1 MKRYRQLIRARKWE
15 LDGLRRALAEL
26 EAMRADIEARI
37 DKLDRNLVEEQM
49 LAARSNML
57 GDFGSYAQAAKQRR
71 NAYLASIEELAVRI
85 AAKHDEVRTAFQ
97 DLKTIEIAAER
108 IAKLALQTEKRR
120 EQALIDDIAIT
131 RHQRQAVS

>member
-15 LDGLRRALAEL
+15 LDGLRRELAEL
-26 EAMRADIEARI
+26 ETMRADIEARI

-49 LAARSNML
+49 LAARNNML

-71 NAYLASIEELAVRI
+71 NAYLASIEELAGRI
-85 AAKHDEVRTAFQ
+85 TTKHDEVRAAFQ

-108 IAKLALQTEKRR
+108 MAERARQTEKRR
-120 EQALIDDIAIT
+120 EQALIDDIAVT
-131 RHQRQAVS
+131 RHQRQALG

>member
-15 LDGLRRALAEL
+15 LDGLRRELAEL
-26 EAMRADIEARI
+26 ETMRADIEARI

-49 LAARSNML
+49 LAARNNML

-71 NAYLASIEELAVRI
+71 NAYLASIEELAGRI
-85 AAKHDEVRTAFQ
+85 TAKHDEVRAAFQ

-108 IAKLALQTEKRR
+108 MAERARQTEKRR
-120 EQALIDDIAIT
+120 EQALIDDIAVT
-131 RHQRQAVS
+131 RHQRQALG